1 LYFGQENWL
10 WNEMK
15 SRICHITAALSAAIV
30 LFCVQGSHAQ
40 ETPDTIRIEV
50 EKTVYDTLQV
60 VDTSIIYDTVFVEQS
75 GPYKSIGLGG
85 GVNYPVLRFP
95 SEMDVYFVDKNKSS
109 IAHKPGYSVGVDL
122 RLDWQQWSAETGLFD
137 SRLKSDFVQTEQFWV
152 QDTNYHYMADSTQ
165 VWNADTVDVYYQ
177 ESGGDTIAIYVT
189 DSSQYWESDSTLIT
203 DIDSTQTDS
212 LYLHSNQYQ
221 SLDLPLILSWPFLIR
236 DNHFFSI
243 KAGFIG
249 SLILK
254 QDAIYIT
261 ETGRTLFQSDMR
273 FTGSAV
279 LGLSWEHYVGEY
291 FGVELSATYRYHLL
305 NEFSRLPDGLRLR
318 AGLRYYF

>member
-1 LYFGQENWL
+1 
-10 WNEMK
+10 M
-15 SRICHITAALSAAIV
+15 R
-30 LFCVQGSHAQ
+30 FCVIHTIVALIAVFVVFCMRSAHAQ
-40 ETPDTIRIEV
+40 ESPDTVKIEI

-60 VDTSIIYDTVFVEQS
+60 VDTTIIYDTVFVEQT
-75 GPYKSIGLGG
+75 GPYKSIGICG

-95 SEMDVYFVDKNKSS
+95 SEMDADILDKNKTFLT
-109 IAHKPGYSVGVDL
+109 HKPGYSVGADL
-122 RLDWQQWSAETGLFD
+122 RFDWQKWSAETGLFY

-165 VWNADTVDVYYQ
+165 VWNVDTVDVYYQ
-177 ESGGDTIAIYVT
+177 ESGGDTITIYVT
-189 DSSQYWESDSTLIT
+189 DSSQQWESDSTMIT
-203 DIDSTQTDS
+203 DIDSVQTDS
-212 LYLHSNQYQ
+212 LYLYSNQYHC
-221 SLDLPLILSWPFLIR
+221 LDLPVIITWPFLIR
-236 DNHFFSI
+236 DDHFFSI

-261 ETGRTLFQSDMR
+261 ETGRTLFRSDMR

-291 FGVELSATYRYHLL
+291 LGVELSASYRYHLL
-305 NEFSRLPDGLRLR
+305 NEFSRLPDGLRFR